1 MNIKNKGFTL
11 VELMVT
17 VAIIGTLAAIAYP
30 SYTAHSSSS
39 KRADAIVALNIISLR
54 LEEYSLNNDGYNGA
68 TVSGL
73 YGSTTS
79 ERDYYDLTLTAADGS
94 GTPDEFSYLI
104 TATPKAPHVDA
115 DCGFLTLNS
124 LGTKGSESGVPGDC
138 WKK

>member
-1 MNIKNKGFTL
+1 MNMKNKGFTL
-11 VELMVT
+11 VELMVS
-17 VAIIGTLAAIAYP
+17 VAIIGTLGAIAYP
-30 SYTAHSSSS
+30 GYTAYTSSS

-54 LEEYSLNNDGYNGA
+54 LEEFSLNNDGYNSA

-73 YGSTTS
+73 YGSTIS
-79 ERDYYDLTLTAADGS
+79 EKNYYDLKVTAASGS
-94 GTPDEFSYLI
+94 GPPDEFSYLI

-124 LGTKGSESGVPGDC
+124 LGTKGSESGVPADC